1 MGLTSVIEIF
11 FFTPLIFFV
20 PFPPL
25 EIWYFIIATVILH
38 GLYRMNVLYSYK
50 YGDLSFVYPIARGG
64 SSLMIALIS
73 ILYLSDNIS
82 LLGFVGILIVC
93 FGLFLISY
101 SKIHQFNRI
110 AFILATS
117 TAVLI
122 TAYTLIDGI
131 GIRKSENAYS
141 YLFWML
147 LLNGIPVLL
156 IALLSKSKAL
166 IKIDR
171 SLLAWGT
178 LAGCLAILSYGIVVW
193 SMQHL
198 EIAYVS
204 SIRETSIVIATLLG
218 FFILQEKEAK
228 NRIVPAALVMV
239 GISIV
244 YFQL

>member
-1 MGLTSVIEIF
+1 
-11 FFTPLIFFV
+11 
-20 PFPPL
+20 
-25 EIWYFIIATVILH
+25 
-38 GLYRMNVLYSYK
+38 MN
-50 YGDLSFVYPIARGG
+50 D
-64 SSLMIALIS
+64 LIS

-156 IALLSKSKAL
+156 IALLSKSRAL

-228 NRIVPAALVMV
+228 NRIVPSALVMV